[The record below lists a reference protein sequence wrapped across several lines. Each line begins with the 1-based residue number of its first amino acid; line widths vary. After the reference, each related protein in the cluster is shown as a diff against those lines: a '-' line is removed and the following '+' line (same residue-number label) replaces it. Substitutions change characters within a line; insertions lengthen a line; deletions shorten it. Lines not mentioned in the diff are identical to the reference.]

1 MTHALNA
8 ADEGDTVQVAA
19 GTYQPGSVTGLP
31 TDPGESFPLRI
42 KEGVSLVGEPAGAA
56 QGTLIQGSGAHT
68 SASAGS
74 FQAAMILTEGA
85 AISRLTVR
93 SDGEVGLVA
102 EGVNGEISNVQFTNN
117 ETGALLI
124 SSNVSISNNT
134 FSGNTIGIQSMLGD
148 SSRIEQNTIQSNT
161 GDPGIG
167 VRILNAGPAL
177 RQNQVTGNPGGGVV
191 VDGQSNPDLGGGGR
205 SDGAN
210 TLSCNGSADL
220 INNDDSAIFARNNLW
235 DHLDPDGI
243 DAVDN
248 GAGII
253 DTTGAGIAALPCG

>member
-1 MTHALNA
+1 MS
-8 ADEGDTVQVAA
+8 A
-19 GTYQPGSVTGLP
+19 GTYRPGSSGLP
-31 TDPGESFPLRI
+31 TDPGERFPLRI

-68 SASAGS
+68 SAAAGA
-74 FQAAMILTEGA
+74 FRAAMILTKGA

-93 SDGEVGLVA
+93 SDGGVGVVA
-102 EGVNGEISNVQFTNN
+102 EGANGEISNVQFTNN
-117 ETGALLI
+117 ETGARLI
-124 SSNVSISNNT
+124 SNNVSISNNT
-134 FSGNTIGIQSMLGD
+134 FSGNTIGIQSMFGD
-148 SSRIEQNTIQSNT
+148 SRRIEQNTIQSNT

-210 TLSCNGSADL
+210 TLSCNPAGDL
-220 INNDDSAIFARNNLW
+220 INNDDNTIFARNNLW

-253 DTTGAGIAALPCG
+253 DTTGAGSLRSLADRIH

>member
-1 MTHALNA
+1 
-8 ADEGDTVQVAA
+8 
-19 GTYQPGSVTGLP
+19 
-31 TDPGESFPLRI
+31 
-42 KEGVSLVGEPAGAA
+42 
-56 QGTLIQGSGAHT
+56 
-68 SASAGS
+68 
-74 FQAAMILTEGA
+74 MILTEGA

-93 SDGEVGLVA
+93 SDGEVGVVA

-117 ETGALLI
+117 ETSALLI

-161 GDPGIG
+161 GNPGIG
-167 VRILNAGPAL
+167 VLISDAGPAL

-210 TLSCNGSADL
+210 TLSCNGTADL

-243 DAVDN
+243 DAVNN

-253 DTTGAGIAALPCG
+253 DTTDAGIAALPCG